1 MIRAAIFD
9 LDGTLADTIGD
20 LGGAVNAVLSAHGFP
35 EHSPQIYKSMVGDGF
50 AMLMRRALPPSIAAP
65 EAGNE
70 SLFGI
75 LVQEAAAEY
84 SRRSLATTKP
94 FPGVEVLLAAL
105 SERGV
110 VLSVLTNKPDQMAKH
125 MVASLFPRIPFLAVV
140 GDKASAPRKPDPS
153 GALAIASLAQIP
165 PSLFAFIGDSGVD
178 MRTGVASGMLPL
190 GASWGYR
197 SIAELKESG
206 AAGILDKP
214 FDLLAYL

>member
-35 EHSPQIYKSMVGDGF
+35 EHSPQKYKSMVGDGF
-50 AMLMRRALPPSIAAP
+50 TMLMRRALPPSIAVP

-84 SRRSLATTKP
+84 SCRSIATTKP
-94 FPGVEVLLAAL
+94 FPGVEELLAAL
-105 SERGV
+105 SERGMI
-110 VLSVLTNKPDQMAKH
+110 LSILSNKPDQMAKH
-125 MVASLFPRIPFLAVV
+125 MVATLFPRVPFLIVV

-153 GALAIASLAQIP
+153 GALAIASLAKIP

-178 MRTGVASGMLPL
+178 MRTGSASGMLPL

-197 SIAELKESG
+197 SIAELKEGG
-206 AAGILDKP
+206 AAGILNRPSD
-214 FDLLAYL
+214 FLAYI